1 MKALGF
7 YVVRRQ
13 IPAERERGTRRKR
26 ESSPT
31 RTFGKRS
38 GQEL

>member
-13 IPAERERGTRRKR
+13 IPAGRDRTTRRKR
-26 ESSPT
+26 EGAPT
-31 RTFGKRS
+31 RPSKPS
-38 GQEL
+38 GREF